1 MKDAGVQLALGLA
14 AAAPVGSGNTAG
26 QTKRLPSAVPEDAP
40 TIHDPAQLWFAFARE
55 AGR

>member
-1 MKDAGVQLALGLA
+1 MRDAGVQLAPGLA

-26 QTKRLPSAVPEDAP
+26 QAKRLPSAVPEDAP